1 MKSHKSKKI
10 FLGVLLLILSLV
22 WWDNLK
28 LFYGNSYTIDFDSK
42 VESKP
47 MAKNTELELAYKT
60 PRVNPFKVS
69 QLKTTIAVK
78 QQKKTK
84 TKPVKLNKPS
94 SMHKLLGVLKDKELS
109 QAVVN
114 SSETG
119 TTVMALDDSVGTWKL
134 TTINLDHVIFKRDK
148 NYDTLWLEAQVSLD

>member
-1 MKSHKSKKI
+1 MKSQKTKRI
-10 FLGVLLLILSLV
+10 LLGVLLLIFAMA

-28 LFYGNSYTIDFDSK
+28 LFYGNSYTISFDSK
-42 VESKP
+42 TESRP
-47 MAKNTELELAYKT
+47 IAKNTVLELEYKT

-69 QLKTTIAVK
+69 QSQTTIAAK
-78 QQKKTK
+78 QQKKTR

-94 SMHKLLGVLKDKELS
+94 TMHKLLGVLKDKEHS
-109 QAVVN
+109 QAVIN

-119 TTVMALDDSVGTWKL
+119 TTVMALDDSVGIWKL
-134 TTINLDHVIFKRDK
+134 TTINSDHVIFKRDK

>member
-1 MKSHKSKKI
+1 MKSHRTKKI

-22 WWDNLK
+22 WWDNIR
-28 LFYGNSYTIDFDSK
+28 LFYGNSYATDFDSK
-42 VESKP
+42 TESKP
-47 MAKNTELELAYKT
+47 IARNIELELAYKA
-60 PRVNPFKVS
+60 PRVNPFKISLS
-69 QLKTTIAVK
+69 QTTTASK
-78 QQKKTK
+78 QQKKTR

-94 SMHKLLGVLKDKELS
+94 TMHKLLGVLKDKEHS

-114 SSETG
+114 SSKTG

-134 TTINLDHVIFKRDK
+134 MTINSDHVIFKRDK

>member
-1 MKSHKSKKI
+1 MKSHKTKKI
-10 FLGVLLLILSLV
+10 FLGILLLILSMV
-22 WWDNLK
+22 WWDNIK
-28 LFYGNSYTIDFDSK
+28 LFYGNSYAVNFENK
-42 VESKP
+42 AESKP
-47 MAKNTELELAYKT
+47 IAKRIELELKYKA

-69 QLKTTIAVK
+69 LSQTTTTAK
-78 QQKKTK
+78 KQKKTR

-94 SMHKLLGVLKDKELS
+94 TMHKLLGVLKDKEHS

-114 SSETG
+114 SSKTG

-134 TTINLDHVIFKRDK
+134 TTINSDHVIFKRDK

>member
-1 MKSHKSKKI
+1 MKSHKTKKI
-10 FLGVLLLILSLV
+10 FLGILLLILSMV

-28 LFYGNSYTIDFDSK
+28 LFHGNNYAISFDNK
-42 VESKP
+42 AESKP
-47 MAKNTELELAYKT
+47 IAKSIELELKYKA

-69 QLKTTIAVK
+69 LSQTTTASK
-78 QQKKTK
+78 KQKKTR
-84 TKPVKLNKPS
+84 TKPAKLNKPS
-94 SMHKLLGVLKDKELS
+94 AMHKLLGVLKDKEHS

-114 SSETG
+114 SSKTG

-134 TTINLDHVIFKRDK
+134 TTINSDHVIFKRDK